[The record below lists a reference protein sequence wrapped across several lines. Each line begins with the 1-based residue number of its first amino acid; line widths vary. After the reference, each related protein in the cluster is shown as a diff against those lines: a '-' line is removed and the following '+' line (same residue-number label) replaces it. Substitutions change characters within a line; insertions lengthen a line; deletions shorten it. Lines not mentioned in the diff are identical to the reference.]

1 MTAASPPDIDGLTPV
16 QRMILEVYRT
26 HTRRGYPG
34 STPGEPKHDGACRK
48 CGLLRAD
55 REEFEQILRWRD
67 VEHLMW
73 PPAGTGRVRSANAS
87 AE

>member
-1 MTAASPPDIDGLTPV
+1 MGRPLTVGELTPV
-16 QRMILEVYRT
+16 QLMILEVYRT

-34 STPGEPKHDGACRK
+34 SVPGEPKHGGSCRK

-55 REEFEQILRWRD
+55 RAEYERILPWRD

-73 PPAGTGRVRSANAS
+73 AG
-87 AE
+87 